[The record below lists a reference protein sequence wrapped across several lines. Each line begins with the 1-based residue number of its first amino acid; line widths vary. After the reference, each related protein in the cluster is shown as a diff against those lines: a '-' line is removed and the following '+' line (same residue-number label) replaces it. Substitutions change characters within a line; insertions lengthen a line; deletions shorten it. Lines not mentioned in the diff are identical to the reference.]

1 MLKRKLK
8 QSLIL
13 ILLTTTL
20 LFAAASNAG
29 VSSYADAVSAATPS
43 VVNIYTTKMV
53 EQQPAMQQYGD
64 SPFFRDLFRGM
75 SPRMEQRAQESLG
88 SGVIVNKDGYILT
101 NAHVV
106 RGASSIKVSLFDGRS
121 TQAKIIGI
129 DSGSDLAVLKINLD
143 KLKPVSMGDSNQLR
157 AGDVVLAIGNPFG
170 LNQSVTIG
178 IISATGRQS
187 LGINQFEDFIQ
198 TDAAINPGNSGGAL
212 ITADG
217 KLIGINSAIYSSSGG
232 NNGIGFAVPINLA
245 EDIMQQLIETGKVSR
260 GWLGVQIQSIDLKRA
275 RNYGYSYNGGV
286 AIIAV
291 VPDSPASNAGV
302 IQGDIVLK
310 LDGKSVKDS
319 AAFFQRVAAIKPNNS
334 IPVIVLRSGRE
345 KELNIKVG
353 ERPIMQAN
361 YDART
366 QGSQNYYQHQD

>member
-13 ILLTTTL
+13 ILLPFTL

-43 VVNIYTTKMV
+43 VVNIYTTQMV

-64 SPFFRDLFRGM
+64 SQFFRDLFRGM

-121 TQAKIIGI
+121 AQAKIIGV

-143 KLKPVSMGDSNQLR
+143 KLKPVSMGNSNQLR

-178 IISATGRQS
+178 IVSATGRQS

-245 EDIMQQLIETGKVSR
+245 EDIMQQLIATGKVSR
-260 GWLGVQIQSIDLKRA
+260 GWLGVQIQSIDLNRA

-291 VPDSPASNAGV
+291 VPNSPASTAGV
-302 IQGDIVLK
+302 MQGDIVLK

-345 KELNIKVG
+345 KELSIKVG